1 MVENPK
7 EVQPYYDNAYDWV
20 DSLDYSN
27 WICDPFMSPY
37 GISPFEVYSRLFDE
51 QFYYILTPEEL
62 KILRTTIQYKA
73 TYLNGYFQ
81 KCLEFLK
88 SIGFEVY
95 RTHKFP
101 NSELKSVYLRRDN
114 ISLYISNQFVPQDF
128 VPNTIELGISKYV
141 TNKLT
146 GKRRSKSID
155 PLLKFPVIDELG
167 EKTKQS
173 FEKYLSKIIK

>member
-7 EVQPYYDNAYDWV
+7 EVYPYYDNVYDWV
-20 DSLDYSN
+20 DSLDYSS
-27 WICDPFMSPY
+27 WICDPFISPY
-37 GISPFEVYSRLFDE
+37 GISPYEIYARLFDKP
-51 QFYYILTPEEL
+51 FYYILTPDEL
-62 KILRTTIQYKA
+62 RILRITIQYKA
-73 TYLNGYFQ
+73 VYLNNYFQ

-88 SIGFEVY
+88 NLGFEIY
-95 RTHKFP
+95 RTHRLP
-101 NSELKSVYLRRDN
+101 DSELKSVYLRRDN

-146 GKRRSKSID
+146 GKKRSKSID
-155 PLLKFPVIDELG
+155 PLLKFPVTDELG

-173 FEKYLSKIIK
+173 FEKYLENLMK

>member
-37 GISPFEVYSRLFDE
+37 GISPFEVYSHLFDE
-51 QFYYILTPEEL
+51 PFYYILTPEEL

-73 TYLNGYFQ
+73 AYLNEYFQ

-88 SIGFEVY
+88 SMGFEAY
-95 RTHKFP
+95 RTYKLP
-101 NSELKSVYLRRDN
+101 GSKLKGVYLRRDN
-114 ISLYISNQFVPQDF
+114 ISLFISNQFVPQDF

-141 TNKLT
+141 TSKLT
-146 GKRRSKSID
+146 GKKRAKSID
-155 PLLKFPVIDELG
+155 PLLKFPVTDELG

-173 FEKYLSKIIK
+173 FEKYLKHLIN